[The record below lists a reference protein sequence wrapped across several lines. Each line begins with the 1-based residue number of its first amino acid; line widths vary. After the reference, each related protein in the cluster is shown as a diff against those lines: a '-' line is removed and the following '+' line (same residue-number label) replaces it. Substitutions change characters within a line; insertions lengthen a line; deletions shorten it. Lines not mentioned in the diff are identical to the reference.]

1 MFFLRRLQ
9 SVTIQNYSGYLVVI
23 KTRNGKELLSICIS
37 PFPGKYKIFA
47 LLSASLCWRFFWG
60 VIMTGFIGITAPMWR
75 SPGFSSWQDLSLTE
89 AQVTWSTRDGDRHG
103 RDPRDFFFISTRLP
117 NYRGLAL
124 VELVVDGI
132 WLQYPKAEA
141 QVEKKMLRWDIELG
155 CSWFSF
161 VFVRCFSRDSQYMI
175 GISEVYRPLSHGM
188 EWRICVSQ
196 THFITLHCHTI
207 PYHAIR
213 YHTYGQIYR
222 YMHTNIRIYSH
233 LYIYIYIY
241 ILHFYICTRTHI
253 CIHIYMI
260 LYIYICVYTY
270 TYVHI

>member
-1 MFFLRRLQ
+1 MFFL
-9 SVTIQNYSGYLVVI
+9 
-23 KTRNGKELLSICIS
+23 
-37 PFPGKYKIFA
+37 
-47 LLSASLCWRFFWG
+47 G

-103 RDPRDFFFISTRLP
+103 RDPRDFFFHLYPVAQLQRLGP
-117 NYRGLAL
+117 SGVGGGWYMTTVSKG
-124 VELVVDGI
+124 GGSGG
-132 WLQYPKAEA
+132 
-141 QVEKKMLRWDIELG
+141 KKMLRWDIKLG

-161 VFVRCFSRDSQYMI
+161 VFVCCFPRDSQYMI

-233 LYIYIYIY
+233 IYIYVYIYIIQ
-241 ILHFYICTRTHI
+241 FYICTRTHI
-253 CIHIYMI
+253 CIHIWMI
-260 LYIYICVYTY
+260 LYIYMYTHIHMYTY
-270 TYVHI
+270 NMHYVFYLPRSWRIHGAFLGDQSPYLTVENGDACI